1 MKIWATNGWNKLNS
15 CILGDVY
22 APEYFDH
29 LANGKVK
36 DIMKRVLHE
45 TKEDLDHIETTLK
58 SFDINVLRPMFNN
71 KFTGSYHSP
80 PLQPRDTHL
89 VYEDTLFYTGDSN
102 AYDHIHNNINKL
114 VKPFAI
120 KI

>member
-36 DIMKRVLHE
+36 DVMKRVLQE
-45 TKEDLDHIETTLK
+45 TKE
-58 SFDINVLRPMFNN
+58 VLVQRCNSGRIQN
-71 KFTGSYHSP
+71 ENDKKTSYSH
-80 PLQPRDTHL
+80 
-89 VYEDTLFYTGDSN
+89 
-102 AYDHIHNNINKL
+102 
-114 VKPFAI
+114 
-120 KI
+120 

>member
-36 DIMKRVLHE
+36 DVMKRVLQE
-45 TKEDLDHIETTLK
+45 TKEDYPLLLEVLK
-58 SFDINVLRPMFNN
+58 L
-71 KFTGSYHSP
+71 K
-80 PLQPRDTHL
+80 Q
-89 VYEDTLFYTGDSN
+89 
-102 AYDHIHNNINKL
+102 
-114 VKPFAI
+114 
-120 KI
+120 